1 MTAHAPDMYPAP
13 YTEPRA
19 PCCGRDRGVAFGRFS
34 PASGRPPMLN
44 LLATLV
50 VSALP
55 ATPGA
60 FSACPDPM
68 PATADVGV
76 GECEQ
81 VAPLDLWYRMSRFAD
96 VDPGSAAAAPARRPQ
111 ANRGVASCDAPQ
123 APAQLPSPQL
133 PHVALFAL
141 PGPAPA
147 SRSLAFRR
155 RRARPTGARDR
166 ASGTSAPGVARSSD
180 GFARVR
186 VGRVTRARL
195 GFFQRVISRGRVV
208 NRERRLVMNKGTV
221 LALLMVVLGGGIGI
235 GKLLVKDKGGAATAS
250 TKTPSAAAKNEPRAP
265 ATASTASACRSR
277 ARRRGRRTRR

>member
-1 MTAHAPDMYPAP
+1 
-13 YTEPRA
+13 
-19 PCCGRDRGVAFGRFS
+19 
-34 PASGRPPMLN
+34 MLN

-111 ANRGVASCDAPQ
+111 ANRGGASCDAPQ

-141 PGPAPA
+141 PGLLP
-147 SRSLAFRR
+147 LQV
-155 RRARPTGARDR
+155 PTHFDADARDLPAR
-166 ASGTSAPGVARSSD
+166 AIAPP
-180 GFARVR
+180 
-186 VGRVTRARL
+186 
-195 GFFQRVISRGRVV
+195 
-208 NRERRLVMNKGTV
+208 ER
-221 LALLMVVLGGGIGI
+221 
-235 GKLLVKDKGGAATAS
+235 
-250 TKTPSAAAKNEPRAP
+250 PPRA
-265 ATASTASACRSR
+265 
-277 ARRRGRRTRR
+277 